1 MTFFVKLDVSAVKA
15 PAVDHDIDLEGD
27 LDEIAIPL
35 CDLLADAGAVFSA
48 GGFGDERWPVD
59 VRYDFAGLV
68 PDLPA
73 VVSGIKHQ
81 SPVDLDFFEQG
92 IQRTVSAELEG
103 DLAKLS
109 CRSFG
114 KWVPTQPSDE
124 MPRTAF
130 ELMINDLVVGFLQ
143 ATAIVVPELASA
155 TALTCLRLL
164 LDN

>member
-1 MTFFVKLDVSAVKA
+1 VTFFVKLDVSAVKA
-15 PAVDHDIDLEGD
+15 PAVDHDIDLKGD

-35 CDLLADAGAVFSA
+35 CDLLADAGAIFSA

-73 VVSGIKHQ
+73 IVDGIKHE
-81 SPVDLDFFEQG
+81 SPVELDFFEQG
-92 IQRTVSAELEG
+92 LQRTVSAEFEG
-103 DLAKLS
+103 DRAKLN

-130 ELMINDLVVGFLQ
+130 ESMINDLVAGFLQ
-143 ATAIVVPELASA
+143 AVAVVVPELASA
-155 TALTCLRLL
+155 AALTGLRR
-164 LDN
+164 LDS